1 MKNVKTLNMSNWQSR
16 NRHKYLLQYHL
27 ISVCK
32 YRKKL
37 LSSQK
42 ISDSIKRLSLE
53 ICSRH
58 DIVVKY
64 METDRDTIHYMLETN
79 PKLSISKI
87 VAILKGYTT
96 FWIWREYPLELSKA
110 LWREHTF
117 WTDGYFVCSVGNVS
131 EKILKEYIEN
141 QG

>member
-64 METDRDTIHYMLETN
+64 METDKDHIHYMLETN

-96 FWIWREYPLELSKA
+96 FWIWREYPLELSKEF
-110 LWREHTF
+110 WREHTF
-117 WTDGYFVCSVGNVS
+117 WTDGYFVCSVGKVS

>member
-1 MKNVKTLNMSNWQSR
+1 
-16 NRHKYLLQYHL
+16 
-27 ISVCK
+27 
-32 YRKKL
+32 
-37 LSSQK
+37 
-42 ISDSIKRLSLE
+42 
-53 ICSRH
+53 
-58 DIVVKY
+58 
-64 METDRDTIHYMLETN
+64 METDRDHIHYMLETN

-96 FWIWREYPLELSKA
+96 FWIWREYQLELAKEF
-110 LWREHTF
+110 WREHTF

>member
-58 DIVVKY
+58 DIVIKY
-64 METDRDTIHYMLETN
+64 METDRDPIHYMLETN
-79 PKLSISKI
+79 PNLSISKI

-96 FWIWREYPLELSKA
+96 FWIWREYPLELSKEF
-110 LWREHTF
+110 WREHTF
-117 WTDGYFVCSVGNVS
+117 WTDGYFVCSVGKVS